1 MAYAIVFPGQG
12 AQEVGMGK
20 EFFDEFKEA
29 REVLELADEV
39 LSFRLSRLIFEG
51 PEAELQKTE
60 FTQPAIMAVSIAS
73 FNVFSSLTPGG
84 VSPLFVAGH
93 SLGEYTALVAAQ
105 ALSLEEGLRLVRLRG
120 QLMQEAV
127 PVGEGAM
134 AAIIGLDESVIVEI
148 CKAASKGGKVCEV
161 ANYNSAQQLVIS
173 GHAAAVAEAMEA
185 AKKAGAKRAVPLRV
199 SAPFHCSLMR
209 PVADTL
215 SRAFEACSWRRPIWP
230 LVANATA
237 TPVTEIGEIQ
247 DALRRQTYSPVLWRD
262 SIQFMAKSGASAFIE
277 AAPGNILSGLL
288 RGCVSGVESYNL
300 KDIKSL
306 EKTLDFIK
314 GGL

>member
-73 FNVFSSLTPGG
+73 FNVFSSLTQGG

-134 AAIIGLDESVIVEI
+134 AAIIGLEESVIVEI

-300 KDIKSL
+300 KDIKNL

>member
-73 FNVFSSLTPGG
+73 FNVFSSLTQEG

-173 GHAAAVAEAMEA
+173 GHAAAVAEAVEA

>member
-1 MAYAIVFPGQG
+1 MAYAIIFPGQG

-29 REVLELADEV
+29 REVLELADEA

-73 FNVFSSLTPGG
+73 FNVFSSLTPGR

-134 AAIIGLDESVIVEI
+134 AAIIGLEESVIVEI
-148 CKAASKGGKVCEV
+148 CKVASKGGKVCEV

-300 KDIKSL
+300 KDIKNL

>member
-1 MAYAIVFPGQG
+1 VAYAIIFPGQG

-29 REVLELADEV
+29 REVLELADEA

-73 FNVFSSLTPGG
+73 FNVFSSLTPGR

-134 AAIIGLDESVIVEI
+134 AAIIGLEESVIVEI
-148 CKAASKGGKVCEV
+148 CKVASKGGKVCEV

-288 RGCVSGVESYNL
+288 KGCVSGVESYNL
-300 KDIKSL
+300 KDIKNL
-306 EKTLDFIK
+306 GKTLDFIK

>member
-1 MAYAIVFPGQG
+1 MAYAIIFPGQG

-29 REVLELADEV
+29 REVLELADEA

-134 AAIIGLDESVIVEI
+134 AAIIGLEESVIVEI

-237 TPVTEIGEIQ
+237 TPVIEIGEIQ

-300 KDIKSL
+300 KDIKNL

>member
-1 MAYAIVFPGQG
+1 MAYAIIFPGQG

-29 REVLELADEV
+29 REVLELADEA

-120 QLMQEAV
+120 Q
-127 PVGEGAM
+127 
-134 AAIIGLDESVIVEI
+134 
-148 CKAASKGGKVCEV
+148 
-161 ANYNSAQQLVIS
+161 
-173 GHAAAVAEAMEA
+173 
-185 AKKAGAKRAVPLRV
+185 
-199 SAPFHCSLMR
+199 
-209 PVADTL
+209 
-215 SRAFEACSWRRPIWP
+215 
-230 LVANATA
+230 
-237 TPVTEIGEIQ
+237 
-247 DALRRQTYSPVLWRD
+247 
-262 SIQFMAKSGASAFIE
+262 
-277 AAPGNILSGLL
+277 
-288 RGCVSGVESYNL
+288 
-300 KDIKSL
+300 
-306 EKTLDFIK
+306 
-314 GGL
+314 

>member
-1 MAYAIVFPGQG
+1 MAYAIIFPGQG

>member
-84 VSPLFVAGH
+84 ASPLFVAGH

-134 AAIIGLDESVIVEI
+134 AAIIGLEESVIVEI

-161 ANYNSAQQLVIS
+161 ANYNSAQQLVVS

-262 SIQFMAKSGASAFIE
+262 SIQFMAKSGVSAFIE
-277 AAPGNILSGLL
+277 VAPGNILSGLV

-300 KDIKSL
+300 KDLKSL
-306 EKTLDFIK
+306 ERTLDFIK

>member
-84 VSPLFVAGH
+84 ASPLFVAGH

-134 AAIIGLDESVIVEI
+134 AAIIGLEESVIVEI

-173 GHAAAVAEAMEA
+173 GHAAAVAEAVEA

-300 KDIKSL
+300 KDIKNL

>member
-1 MAYAIVFPGQG
+1 MAYAIIFPGQG

-20 EFFDEFKEA
+20 ELFDEFKEA
-29 REVLELADEV
+29 REVLELADEA
-39 LSFRLSRLIFEG
+39 LSFRLSRLIFDG

-60 FTQPAIMAVSIAS
+60 FTQPAIMAVSMAS
-73 FNVFSSLTPGG
+73 FKVLSSLAPGEL
-84 VSPLFVAGH
+84 SPLFVAGH

-134 AAIIGLDESVIVEI
+134 AAIIGLEESVIVEI

-161 ANYNSAQQLVIS
+161 ANYNSGQQLVIS
-173 GHAAAVAEAMEA
+173 GHATAVAEAMEA
-185 AKKAGAKRAVPLRV
+185 AKKAGAKRAVPLKV

-215 SRAFEACSWRRPIWP
+215 SRAFEACSWRRPVWP

-237 TPVTEIGEIQ
+237 TPVTDIGEIQ
-247 DALRRQTYSPVLWRD
+247 NVLRRQTYSPVLWKN
-262 SIQFMAKSGASAFIE
+262 SIQFMANSGASAFIE
-277 AAPGNILSGLL
+277 AAPGNVLSGLL
-288 RGCVSGVESYNL
+288 KGCVSGVESYNL
-300 KDIKSL
+300 KDLKNL

>member
-1 MAYAIVFPGQG
+1 M
-12 AQEVGMGK
+12 
-20 EFFDEFKEA
+20 
-29 REVLELADEV
+29 
-39 LSFRLSRLIFEG
+39 
-51 PEAELQKTE
+51 
-60 FTQPAIMAVSIAS
+60 
-73 FNVFSSLTPGG
+73 
-84 VSPLFVAGH
+84 
-93 SLGEYTALVAAQ
+93 
-105 ALSLEEGLRLVRLRG
+105 
-120 QLMQEAV
+120 
-127 PVGEGAM
+127 
-134 AAIIGLDESVIVEI
+134 
-148 CKAASKGGKVCEV
+148 
-161 ANYNSAQQLVIS
+161 IS
-173 GHAAAVAEAMEA
+173 GHAAAVAEAVEA

-300 KDIKSL
+300 KDIKNL

>member
-1 MAYAIVFPGQG
+1 MAYAIIFPGQG

-29 REVLELADEV
+29 REVLELADEA

-134 AAIIGLDESVIVEI
+134 AAIIGLEESVIVEI

-230 LVANATA
+230 SGQRYGDSRDRNRRDSRCPSPSDIQPR
-237 TPVTEIGEIQ
+237 PVEGFDSIHGEIRGFCIYRSGSRQ
-247 DALRRQTYSPVLWRD
+247 HLERFAQGMCLRRR
-262 SIQFMAKSGASAFIE
+262 
-277 AAPGNILSGLL
+277 ILQSEGYQEL
-288 RGCVSGVESYNL
+288 RKNP
-300 KDIKSL
+300 
-306 EKTLDFIK
+306 
-314 GGL
+314 